1 MNVTKGP
8 AVMKASILHRPIK
21 KVILIFP
28 PMNNPRIYAKQCC
41 MPMGIAYL
49 GAVLR
54 DHYDVRL
61 LDAVVEGHHL
71 ERDITPQILQY
82 GLDTDMIM
90 ERVREFAPDVVG
102 MSCLF
107 SHQFSVVAGLAKKVK
122 DWNPEVITITGG
134 THPTFLPERCL
145 REEAL
150 DYIVMGEA
158 EESLP
163 ALLKAIETG
172 SGHGEIDGLAFRT
185 NDGQVIHPKT
195 SWIKDLDSLPF
206 PARDLL
212 PLQKYFDINI
222 PINFF
227 SKSPLNIS
235 FISSRGCPFR
245 CNFCSSSIYWG
256 SRYRARSPEN
266 VLAEL
271 EHLKNVYGIEEIKFE
286 DDNLTLDTKRAKAIF
301 RGMIERKLNLSWN
314 MPNGVM
320 VKTLADH
327 ELVRLMKQSGC
338 YEVIL
343 AFESGDQWVLDN
355 IVNKPLDLE
364 AARGIVRNLKREG
377 IDTHSCFII
386 GFPGEKLAQIKNTF
400 AYAHSLNL
408 DKMLVFFFK
417 PLPGTPLYKECLE
430 RGLINADQCD
440 ENSFVFSGISDQ
452 DWTPEILEKLYRH
465 EELRFLFSL
474 LFRRPGKFFGKYL
487 RPRLRPN
494 QIRTIYYW
502 FVDRFGK

>member
-1 MNVTKGP
+1 
-8 AVMKASILHRPIK
+8 
-21 KVILIFP
+21 
-28 PMNNPRIYAKQCC
+28 
-41 MPMGIAYL
+41 
-49 GAVLR
+49 
-54 DHYDVRL
+54 
-61 LDAVVEGHHL
+61 
-71 ERDITPQILQY
+71 
-82 GLDTDMIM
+82 
-90 ERVREFAPDVVG
+90 

-107 SHQFSVVAGLAKKVK
+107 SHQFSVVAELAKKVK

-145 REEAL
+145 REETL

-163 ALLKAIETG
+163 ALLKAIEIG
-172 SGHGEIDGLAFRT
+172 RGHGDIDGLAFRT
-185 NDGQVIHPKT
+185 NDGQVIHSKT
-195 SWIKDLDSLPF
+195 TWIKDLDSLPF

-222 PINFF
+222 PFLF
-227 SKSPLNIS
+227 SSKHRRNIS

-256 SRYRARSPEN
+256 SCYRARSPEN

-271 EHLKNVYGIEEIKFE
+271 EHLKTVHDIKEIKFE

-320 VKTLADH
+320 VKTMEDH
-327 ELVRLMKQSGC
+327 ELVRLMKHSGC
-338 YEVIL
+338 YEVSL

-364 AARGIVRNLKREG
+364 AAREIVRNLKKEG
-377 IDTHSCFII
+377 IDTHAFLII

-408 DKMLVFFFK
+408 DKMIIFFFN
-417 PLPGTPLYKECLE
+417 PLPGTSLYKECLE
-430 RGLINADQCD
+430 RGLIRDADQC
-440 ENSFVFSGISDQ
+440 EGNNYLISGISDQ
-452 DWTPEILEKLYRH
+452 DWTPEILEKMYRR